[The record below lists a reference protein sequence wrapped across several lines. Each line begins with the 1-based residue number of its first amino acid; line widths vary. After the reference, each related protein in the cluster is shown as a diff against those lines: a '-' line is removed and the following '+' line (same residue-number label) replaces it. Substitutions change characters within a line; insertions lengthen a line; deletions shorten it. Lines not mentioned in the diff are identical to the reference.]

1 MAAKGRS
8 RAVAVRIKDE
18 PGQLGHILDFLR
30 RKRATVLDLR
40 RSWRSH
46 PSLPDMAD
54 IEILIET
61 EDERHAQ
68 EVFQELAQEAKTHH
82 FELLLEST
90 RHEGST
96 S

>member
-1 MAAKGRS
+1 
-8 RAVAVRIKDE
+8 
-18 PGQLGHILDFLR
+18 
-30 RKRATVLDLR
+30 
-40 RSWRSH
+40 
-46 PSLPDMAD
+46 MAD